1 MTGTIRI
8 PVPVGLAGA
17 LALVAVWIYVGT
29 GRSEPAVAGEPPVMQ
44 HPVVSLADFQP
55 VQEVELRVIGD
66 VR

>member
-8 PVPVGLAGA
+8 PVPVGLAA
-17 LALVAVWIYVGT
+17 AIALVAVWIYVGT
-29 GRSEPAVAGEPPVMQ
+29 GRSEPVVAGEPPVIQ

-55 VQEVELRVIGD
+55 VQEVELRIIGD